1 MLEFADIAIQRGGR
15 TIVSGLSFSLAR
27 GQMLCLTGP
36 SGIGKTTVMEIAAGL
51 LAPDQGRR
59 RFQKGRLAY
68 AFQDDALIP
77 WRTVSQNLEFVLDN
91 GRDAAAA
98 KWTIAKWLRRLGL
111 ENAADKY
118 PAEISGGM
126 RRRLNL
132 ARAFSLEA
140 DLLIMDEPFAF
151 LDERWLQHI
160 TLYLS
165 KELERG
171 AAILLASHQMEPL
184 AGFAYRSL
192 AIRNRRG
199 KESGPREARP
209 AAFHLPDDKHLLSAA
224 FGRENYSEP

>member
-1 MLEFADIAIQRGGR
+1 LLEFADIEIQRGGR
-15 TIVSGLSFSLAR
+15 TIVSGLSFNLAA

-51 LAPDQGRR
+51 LSPDQGQRC
-59 RFQKGRLAY
+59 FQKGRLAY

-91 GRDAAAA
+91 GRDTTAAN
-98 KWTIAKWLRRLGL
+98 WTIAKWLRRLGL
-111 ENAADKY
+111 ENAAEKY

-140 DLLIMDEPFAF
+140 DLLILDEPFAF

-192 AIRNRRG
+192 DIQYLHGKKAGRR
-199 KESGPREARP
+199 ESKPVALHSP
-209 AAFHLPDDKHLLSAA
+209 NDKHSLSAA